1 MSVWPETWF
10 VKKPTISFWRLIP
23 FALTKTSG
31 RVISMLACVNL
42 RFCSVSKA
50 GFCWKMRS
58 GWTSE
63 EISGQSPTVSTPV
76 LKLYNMYLNCWH
88 TIHVL
93 PLNLNGWQTC
103 ITFKLNYWILKSPYG
118 INIQI
123 RLKCKLMCTVFLRFI
138 YDRSSTYVYL
148 CIF

>member
-1 MSVWPETWF
+1 MSIWPETWF

-58 GWTSE
+58 GWTWV

-76 LKLYNMYLNCWH
+76 LKLYNMYLNYWH
-88 TIHVL
+88 TCITS
-93 PLNLNGWQTC
+93 NFNGWQTC

-123 RLKCKLMCTVFLRFI
+123 RLKCKLMCTVFLSFI
-138 YDRSSTYVYL
+138 YDRSSTYVWYL